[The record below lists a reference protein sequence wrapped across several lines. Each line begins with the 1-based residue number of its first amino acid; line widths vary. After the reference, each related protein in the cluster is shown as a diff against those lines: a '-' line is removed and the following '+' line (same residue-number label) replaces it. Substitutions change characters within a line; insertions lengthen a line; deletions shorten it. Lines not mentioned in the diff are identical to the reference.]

1 VKNLWGK
8 ELKFPE
14 DVYYSPELMWVKP
27 ESGNKL
33 RIGISHIAVKAVKQ
47 LLYITIKTGVG
58 SQVNKGDSI
67 GMVETTKMVWEIIAP
82 ISGVVVAVNGK
93 VSSGN
98 PTALVNDSYGEGWLL
113 DIEKTDQT
121 DSELKELHWGGEQK
135 TKEWID
141 EMVMANV
148 PLADESSDAG

>member
-1 VKNLWGK
+1 
-8 ELKFPE
+8 
-14 DVYYSPELMWVKP
+14 
-27 ESGNKL
+27 
-33 RIGISHIAVKAVKQ
+33 
-47 LLYITIKTGVG
+47 
-58 SQVNKGDSI
+58 VNKGDSI